1 MKAHFKLY
9 PIKLMC
15 RVLMISISSYYRWL
29 IGKPSPRAQRDL
41 ILSALVKAA
50 HQRTRETYGNE
61 RLHAE
66 LVSSGVDISLHKV
79 RQLRSQH
86 GLRCKQRRRFKCTT
100 NSDHDKPIAP
110 NLLKQQF
117 TAERPNQAWSSD
129 ITYVWT
135 KEGWLYMAGVKD
147 LYSKEIVGYAI
158 SSRMTTDLCLKA
170 LAMAIKR
177 RKPEA
182 GLIVH
187 SDRGSQYCS
196 HLYRQYLDH
205 HHFACSMSRRGNCYD
220 NAPIESFWGS
230 LKNELI
236 HQTQYETREQA
247 RREIV
252 EWIEIFY
259 NRVRRHTKLGN
270 ISPAEAFNNFM
281 LQAA

>member
-1 MKAHFKLY
+1 
-9 PIKLMC
+9 
-15 RVLMISISSYYRWL
+15 MITISSYYRWL

-41 ILSALVKAA
+41 VLSALVKAA

-79 RQLRSQH
+79 RQLRNKH
-86 GLRCKQRRRFKCTT
+86 GIRCKQVKRFKCTT
-100 NSDHDKPIAP
+100 NSDHNKPVAP

-117 TAERPNQAWSSD
+117 VVERPNQAWSSD

-135 KEGWLYMAGVKD
+135 NEGWLYVAGVKD
-147 LYSKEIVGYAI
+147 LFSKEIVGYAI
-158 SSRMTTDLCLKA
+158 AERMTTDLCLKA
-170 LAMAIKR
+170 LDMAIKR
-177 RKPEA
+177 RKPES

-196 HLYRQYLDH
+196 QLYRQYLDH
-205 HHFACSMSRRGNCYD
+205 HQFACSMSRKGNCYD

-230 LKNELI
+230 MKNELI
-236 HQTQYETREQA
+236 HQTQYCSREQA